1 LSSIARRFI
10 RASRVG
16 GEITLG
22 VDGRPRQAD
31 DPLSGIVGGTPE
43 ETQEATSIVEEARR
57 RADDLVRQA
66 AREASSIREGAHQSG
81 YDLGYRQGSLEARA
95 QLADALSLTQ
105 RVAAEGVAVRGEL
118 LRRSEREIVEI
129 VIAGL
134 RSILGEWAIREP
146 ALVQQTVRRA
156 LERAGS
162 QNVVRIRLHPDEA
175 ERVVTSMTDSAGEPP
190 AFEVFPDGSIGLGG
204 CVIDTTHGRVDARLD
219 AQLGA
224 IAQLL
229 RESVPLGSFPSDERG
244 DRQSEDQEAADAA

>member
-1 LSSIARRFI
+1 MSSIARRFI

-22 VDGRPRQAD
+22 VDGRPREAD

-43 ETQEATSIVEEARR
+43 ETQEATSIVEEAQR
-57 RADDLVRQA
+57 RAEDLVRQA
-66 AREASSIREGAHQSG
+66 AREASSIRERAQQSG

-95 QLADALSLTQ
+95 QLADALSLAQ
-105 RVAAEGVAVRGEL
+105 RVAAEGAAVRGEL
-118 LRRSEREIVEI
+118 LRRSEREMVEI

-134 RSILGEWAIREP
+134 RSILGEWATHEP

-162 QNVVRIRLHPDEA
+162 QNVVRVRLHADEA
-175 ERVVTSMTDSAGEPP
+175 ERVVAFMTESTSEPP

-219 AQLGA
+219 AQLDV

-229 RESVPLGSFPSDERG
+229 RDSVPLEAFPADERS
-244 DRQSEDQEAADAA
+244 DDQGATDAA